1 MSRSGE
7 LSHLNREDAML
18 TKHAALG
25 VAAVAAFVAA
35 TPAMTGV
42 FNAPDREAPRIM
54 LDPAA
59 DNTDPFAFTAQD
71 APGKLTVVA
80 NWVPLEN
87 PAGGPYFG

>member
-1 MSRSGE
+1 
-7 LSHLNREDAML
+7 ML

-25 VAAVAAFVAA
+25 VAAVAAFAA

-59 DNTDPFAFTAQD
+59 DNTDPFAFTTQD
-71 APGKLTVVA
+71 AHGKLTVVV

-87 PAGGPYFG
+87 PAGGPYFGKLDPS

>member
-1 MSRSGE
+1 MLRSGE
-7 LSHLNREDAML
+7 PSHLNREDAML

-25 VAAVAAFVAA
+25 VAA
-35 TPAMTGV
+35 GV

-59 DNTDPFAFTAQD
+59 DNTDPFAFTTQD
-71 APGKLTVVA
+71 AHGKLTVVV

-87 PAGGPYFG
+87 PAGGPYFGKLDPS